1 VPAVA
6 LDPAQAVEISGRLA
20 TVQER
25 LAGAARSAG
34 RAPGEVTIVAVTK
47 TAPVAAVAAAHAAGL
62 RHFGENRVLEAAPK
76 LAALADLVPRPTWHL
91 VGHLQRN
98 KAQRAL
104 AAFDGVDSLD
114 SLRLAEALNRLAA
127 EAGRVLPVLLEV
139 NVSGEAAK
147 HGVAPTEAEDVARA
161 VARLAHL
168 RLEGLM
174 TVGPLTEER
183 GAAAAAFRSL
193 AALQAELARRVPG
206 PSWHRLSMGMSGD
219 YDLAVAAGATELRL
233 GRVLFDG

>member
-1 VPAVA
+1 
-6 LDPAQAVEISGRLA
+6 
-20 TVQER
+20 
-25 LAGAARSAG
+25 
-34 RAPGEVTIVAVTK
+34 
-47 TAPVAAVAAAHAAGL
+47 VAAAHAAGL
-62 RHFGENRVLEAAPK
+62 RHFGENRVLEASPK
-76 LAALADLVPRPTWHL
+76 LAALADLAPRPTWHL

-114 SLRLAEALNRLAA
+114 SPRLAEALDRLAA
-127 EAGRVLPVLLEV
+127 EAGRVVPVLLEV

-147 HGVAPTEAEDVARA
+147 HGVAPAEAEALARA

-183 GAAAAAFRSL
+183 AAVTAAFRAL

-206 PSWHRLSMGMSGD
+206 PTWQRLSMGMSGD

-233 GRVLFDG
+233 GRVLFGD